1 MERHLLTAG
10 AIDAEHRRARKPRIL
25 LKQAQRLSI
34 LMKGGEKARVLPSS
48 KLDHAQ
54 LCDHDRPT
62 ENRTDGEEREDDLAR
77 DRRVIDRK
85 NQAPSRDQI
94 WREHLRVT
102 WVSNSAV
109 SEKRKRDSNDE
120 ARMLK

>member
-1 MERHLLTAG
+1 MECHLLTART
-10 AIDAEHRRARKPRIL
+10 INAEDGRARKPRIL

-34 LMKGGEKARVLPSS
+34 LMKGGEKARVLSSS

-77 DRRVIDRK
+77 DRRVI
-85 NQAPSRDQI
+85 
-94 WREHLRVT
+94 ET
-102 WVSNSAV
+102 
-109 SEKRKRDSNDE
+109 EKE
-120 ARMLK
+120 AASC